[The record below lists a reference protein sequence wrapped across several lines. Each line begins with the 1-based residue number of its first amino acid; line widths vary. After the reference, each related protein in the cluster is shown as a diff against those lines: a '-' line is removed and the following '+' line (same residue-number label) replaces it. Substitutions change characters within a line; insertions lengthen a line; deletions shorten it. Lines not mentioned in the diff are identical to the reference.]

1 MVAYDSE
8 FKTEG
13 YKIYAKNK
21 TEPQPIHLGTIQF
34 YSLIDYTIKIHNKEK
49 LIL

>member
-8 FKTEG
+8 FKTKG
-13 YKIYAKNK
+13 YAKNK